1 MKNLYLREGGYWFSN
16 TVKKKRVWI
25 NLHTKDLSEAVKKV
39 EELRRNPLSNPGP
52 SFKDHIEEF
61 VTYKLRLNLFSRH
74 SASTKRQS
82 LLIFC
87 RWIGEDACPSKISS
101 QQIERYYQSLQK
113 TVTEAT
119 AQSYLMALR
128 SFFRWTI
135 EVKRVRL
142 DNPVKAVK
150 LARCDRAARKEWCNK
165 ELKEKLI
172 RETPNDEL
180 RFILF
185 CGFDAGL
192 RRNEIVEARRDWFD
206 LSAGLLHVRKADRP
220 PRLREGELSFL
231 IKDRDERTIPL
242 TAAFKTFL
250 SSFLK
255 DRQPLDFAIHP
266 DVKHGCWRYRY
277 DFRRPFS
284 DYMQSQGVAWVTP
297 HIMRHSFAS
306 ILASA
311 GVSIFKISEWL
322 GDRVDVVQRH
332 YAKLAPGDRDIETLS
347 SPLQSATH
355 STGS

>member
-1 MKNLYLREGGYWFSN
+1 MKNVYLRTGGYWFSN
-16 TVKKKRVWI
+16 TVNTKRVWI
-25 NLHTKDLSEAVKKV
+25 NLHTQDLSEAVKKA
-39 EELRRNPLSNPGP
+39 EELRKNPLSNIGP
-52 SFKDHIEEF
+52 SLKDHIEEF
-61 VTYKLRLNLFSRH
+61 VAYKLRLNLFSRH
-74 SASTKRQS
+74 SATTKRQS

-87 RWIGEDACPSKISS
+87 RWIGEDVCPSKITS
-101 QQIERYYQSLQK
+101 QQIESYYQSLQK
-113 TVTEAT
+113 TVTEST

-135 EVKRVRL
+135 EIKRVRL

-172 RETPNDEL
+172 CEALNDEL

-206 LSAGLLHVRKADRP
+206 LNAGLLHVRKAEKP
-220 PRLREGELSFL
+220 PRLREGELPFL

-242 TAAFKTFL
+242 TKPFK
-250 SSFLK
+250 SFLEGFLN
-255 DRQPLDFAIHP
+255 DLEPLDFPLYPDYIH
-266 DVKHGCWRYRY
+266 GAWRYRY

-284 DYMQSQGVAWVTP
+284 DFMKSQGVPWVTP

-332 YAKLAPGDRDIETLS
+332 YAKLAPGDRDIEALS
-347 SPLQSATH
+347 SSSGP
-355 STGS
+355 